1 MASVQSRGIH
11 HRSRLTTGLAL
22 GGALLLGVSSGKAGA
37 TPTCTFGTIS
47 SCNTTIGNLT
57 FTNFTLTDAGT
68 PNGID
73 NDDEIT
79 ISQLSPTS
87 YAINS
92 SFVRNPSTYLAS
104 PSGQY
109 SFRVTTTSPRDLNQA
124 ALNSITVPEGNF
136 TYTYALTPSIGSA
149 FSLISAG
156 TPAGPTSFE
165 STTLSTDVVI
175 TWSNS
180 TGLSTGATF
189 FLSLDNDTPP
199 PFGVPGPLPLFGAAA
214 AFGVSRRLRQR
225 IASTC

>member
-1 MASVQSRGIH
+1 MASIQTKGIH

-57 FTNFTLTDAGT
+57 FSNFTLTNAGT
-68 PNGID
+68 PDGID

-109 SFRVTTTSPRDLNQA
+109 SFRVTTSSGDLNQA
-124 ALNSITVPEGNF
+124 ALNSTTLPGGDF
-136 TYTYALTPSIGSA
+136 TYTYALTPSVGSA

-165 STTLSTDVVI
+165 STPTYTDVVI
-175 TWSNS
+175 TWSRT